1 MAQIKVHDKSIHDE
15 RRKGFNEVF
24 TAAQFLRILDNI
36 TPSCMLF
43 KWSDDS
49 CIFSKLANIFNSK
62 LNQVK
67 LHNDIKAYPFKPV
80 ESLLILYMNNW
91 SY

>member
-43 KWSDDS
+43 K
-49 CIFSKLANIFNSK
+49 
-62 LNQVK
+62 
-67 LHNDIKAYPFKPV
+67 
-80 ESLLILYMNNW
+80 
-91 SY
+91 